1 MDKETRLYASSTR
14 PELGNIH
21 ISSEAIAMVA
31 GIAAMECY
39 GIVGMSSRTLQD
51 GIAELLG
58 RENLTRGIEVEIDD
72 DRVII
77 DLFVVMEY
85 GVKMNEV
92 ALNVISR
99 VKYTVETQL
108 GLSVDRV
115 NVNIQGVRTGVK
127 VTTR

>member
-14 PELGNIH
+14 PDLGGIH

-72 DRVII
+72 DSVVI

-108 GLSVDRV
+108 GLRVDRV